1 MMKNWLVINLNKKY
15 FLKVGNQVFACQ
27 IGEGGLK
34 KAVKKTEGDKTT
46 PVGNWYF
53 KTIYYRSDKVF
64 KPKFKK
70 KNVLKVNKINF
81 DEPDKGKNKIAFDN
95 LTPLYPNE
103 RIKLEVE
110 TNKVEKKL
118 FFIRFK

>member
-1 MMKNWLVINLNKKY
+1 MKNWLVINLNKKY
-15 FLKVGNQVFACQ
+15 FLKVGNKVFPCQ

-70 KNVLKVNKINF
+70 KMFLK
-81 DEPDKGKNKIAFDN
+81 
-95 LTPLYPNE
+95 
-103 RIKLEVE
+103 
-110 TNKVEKKL
+110 
-118 FFIRFK
+118 